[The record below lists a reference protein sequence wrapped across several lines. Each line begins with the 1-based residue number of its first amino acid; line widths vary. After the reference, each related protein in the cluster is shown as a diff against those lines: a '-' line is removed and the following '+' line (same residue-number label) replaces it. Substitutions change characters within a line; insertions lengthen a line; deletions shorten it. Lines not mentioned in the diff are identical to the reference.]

1 MFFSDADYELY
12 RDLGQQ
18 CLEHGVAVW
27 SCCLMPDHVHLIF
40 VPDRAEARSV
50 ASLEGFATLTGS
62 DPRPAKSVPKPAADS
77 R

>member
-40 VPDRAEARSV
+40 VPDRAEARS
-50 ASLEGFATLTGS
+50 ARLPGRIRDPDGERSETGKE
-62 DPRPAKSVPKPAADS
+62 RAKAGGQ
-77 R
+77 